1 METKT
6 ICLQWFVIQALTE
19 MTTALDKDELTK
31 EQRDA
36 YNYFLKRFVIK
47 LLDDKYTVT
56 KNLYNAEGEDA
67 N

>member
-6 ICLQWFVIQALTE
+6 IYLQYYITQALRE
-19 MTTALDKDELTK
+19 MTSALDTDDLTR

-36 YNYFLKRFVIK
+36 YNYLLKRFIVK

-56 KNLYNAEGEDA
+56 KNFYNAEGE
-67 N
+67 NVK

>member
-6 ICLQWFVIQALTE
+6 IYLQWFTIQALIE
-19 MTTALDKDELTK
+19 MTTALDTEVLTK

>member
-6 ICLQWFVIQALTE
+6 IYLQWFIIKALKE
-19 MTTALDKDELTK
+19 MTTALDTDELTK

-56 KNLYNAEGEDA
+56 KNFYKMEGEDA